1 MVIDNIAEPM
11 GPYQT
16 FTFINN
22 RVMAVQ
28 HGLSRGVYRTERW
41 IQIDQLE
48 TAENYPLSER
58 PGKTLNISCRQSQ
71 QA

>member
-22 RVMAVQ
+22 RVMASATWPFK
-28 HGLSRGVYRTERW
+28 GS
-41 IQIDQLE
+41 IQNRE
-48 TAENYPLSER
+48 TDLDRSVR
-58 PGKTLNISCRQSQ
+58 DC
-71 QA
+71 